1 MVLPSGRGSFAP
13 GDRGG
18 PPEVCVACGPAPARK
33 TTQRYVGAQRTR
45 AKCRR
50 CFTVLSRHTPPV
62 AVFPALTD
70 PKTAVT
76 RGESFL
82 SLRQIFGGVREDAPG
97 RALLPGERENRI
109 RRAIKSGSVSSY
121 ISHFLCSR
129 NRSRFSSLPNSGNCR
144 GRVLPS
150 RVCILIE
157 GCRTAPALR
166 ARPLRSYVSVA
177 LFSRRKRA

>member
-50 CFTVLSRHTPPV
+50 CFTVLSRHTPPA

-70 PKTAVT
+70 PKTAGT

-109 RRAIKSGSVSSY
+109 RRAIKSGSVSPC
-121 ISHFLCSR
+121 ITHFSVQTE
-129 NRSRFSSLPNSGNCR
+129 SLPLLFTSYFWK
-144 GRVLPS
+144 LPGKGS
-150 RVCILIE
+150 AQPGVY
-157 GCRTAPALR
+157 TD
-166 ARPLRSYVSVA
+166 
-177 LFSRRKRA
+177 RRL